1 MTTPVSAP
9 VGGGAVVSPDEGGQ
23 FRTIGEA
30 MREARPGT
38 KILVRPGVYAESLV
52 LDRRVEIVGDGS
64 AADIVVE
71 SPDGN
76 CLRMQTDMARV
87 RGLTLLGAARR
98 GGRDRYAVHVP
109 QGRLI
114 LEDCRISSDSLAC
127 VAASNA
133 GTAPVL
139 RRCSIRNGRSAGV
152 LVYDRAE
159 LRAGR
164 VRDRR
169 EHAGRRR
176 GSPGRPG
183 TLAAAG
189 WRADGPPAFWSTKRA
204 RPFWRTASCPATHW
218 PASKAGAAVIRCCG
232 AA

>member
-1 MTTPVSAP
+1 M
-9 VGGGAVVSPDEGGQ
+9 
-23 FRTIGEA
+23 
-30 MREARPGT
+30 
-38 KILVRPGVYAESLV
+38 RPGVYAESLV

-87 RGLTLLGAARR
+87 RNLTLLGSARR
-98 GGRDRYAVHVP
+98 GGRDRYAVYVA

-127 VAASNA
+127 VAVCNA
-133 GTAPVL
+133 GTAPVM

-159 LRAGR
+159 LVMEECEIGENTLAGVE
-164 VRDRR
+164 VRQAGLR
-169 EHAGRRR
+169 HPAPLPAGRRTGR
-176 GSPGRPG
+176 RRPG
-183 TLAAAG
+183 PREG
-189 WRADGPPAFWSTKRA
+189 GSGP
-204 RPFWRTASCPATHW
+204 
-218 PASKAGAAVIRCCG
+218 GG
-232 AA
+232 L